1 MQNVAGIGG
10 PAFSCGRAA
19 ARAACVL
26 AFPFVP
32 SLVHAGACDYAWNGD
47 QLADFFIG
55 RPGPTNVHLVGKD
68 ETPVAEVTLD
78 QVRAFQDAKDRISR
92 AAGLS
97 PTFVICSDG
106 APNAFAAP
114 TKNGAVVGVTVGMMK
129 LVGTDRD
136 EAAYILGHE
145 IAHHTQHH
153 AQNAQSSD
161 ALIGL
166 LGLLVG
172 AVVESKT
179 HAHYGPALGYSVGRL
194 GAAMVSAKFTR
205 DQEREADQYGLRY
218 MVSAGYNPAGAIRIA
233 ETFAKEGS
241 GGIGLFFDSHPG
253 WDEREALLKAM
264 IADDFSI
271 AEAYAKGQVETGTQV
286 ASTSSRPSEAVDGS
300 ASTEASP
307 AQSLYTEAMHA
318 LRQDDPARAA
328 AALKKAV
335 ELNYAPAQA
344 MLGFLYAHGQ
354 GVAKDEAEAV
364 RLYRLAAD
372 QGDALGRS
380 NLGYMYL
387 AGRGGLAPDAAEA
400 ERLFQLASDQGYAMA
415 QVNLG
420 RMYAHGLGGLARD
433 DAEAVR
439 LYRMA
444 ANQGFTAGVTNLGF
458 MYSHGRGGLLKDDAE
473 AARLYWLAASRGDAA
488 ALADLGVMYK
498 AGRGGLPQDDAKAA
512 KLFRLAADRG
522 SAAGQANLGLMY
534 EQGQGGLAK
543 DQAEAMRLYQLAA
556 AQGNRLAQQRLAAQ
570 ALSSPDA
577 TPNTTSENLVNCV
590 SGGERR
596 WVKPSE
602 CD

>member
-1 MQNVAGIGG
+1 MQDVAGIGG
-10 PAFSCGRAA
+10 LALSYKRKA
-19 ARAACVL
+19 ARTIRVAALLL
-26 AFPFVP
+26 AP
-32 SLVHAGACDYAWNGD
+32 SLVHAAPCEFAWNGD
-47 QLADFFIG
+47 QLADYFVG
-55 RPGPTNVHLVGKD
+55 RNGPASVHLLGKD
-68 ETPVAEVTLD
+68 ETQVAEVTLD
-78 QVRAFQDAKDRISR
+78 QVRAFQEAKDRISR
-92 AAGLS
+92 TVGLA
-97 PTFVICSDG
+97 PRFIICSDS

-114 TKNGAVVGVTVGMMK
+114 TKEGPVVGVTVGMMK
-129 LVGTDRD
+129 VVDGDRD

-153 AQNAQSSD
+153 AQNARSSD

-205 DQEREADQYGLRY
+205 DQEREADQIGLRY
-218 MVSAGYNPAGAIRIA
+218 MVSAGYNPAGAIRIT
-233 ETFAKEGS
+233 ETFAKAGS
-241 GGIGLFFDSHPG
+241 GGIGLFFDNHPG
-253 WDEREALLKAM
+253 WDEREARLKAM

-271 AEAYAKGQVETGTQV
+271 AEAYAKGQVEKGTQV
-286 ASTSSRPSEAVDGS
+286 ASVSSRPSEAVNAS
-300 ASTEASP
+300 ASAEASP
-307 AQSLYTEAMHA
+307 AQSLYTDAMHA
-318 LRQDDPARAA
+318 LRQDDLKHAADSLSKAA
-328 AALKKAV
+328 A
-335 ELNYAPAQA
+335 LNYAPAQA

-354 GVAKDEAEAV
+354 GVARDDAEAV

-380 NLGYMYL
+380 NLGYMY
-387 AGRGGLAPDAAEA
+387 
-400 ERLFQLASDQGYAMA
+400 
-415 QVNLG
+415 
-420 RMYAHGLGGLARD
+420 AHGLGGLARD

-444 ANQGFTAGVTNLGF
+444 ANQDSTEGLTDLGF

-473 AARLYWLAASRGDAA
+473 AVRLYWLAASRGDAT
-488 ALADLGVMYK
+488 ALADLGVMYT
-498 AGRGGLPQDDAKAA
+498 AGRGGLAQDDAKAA

-522 SAAGQANLGLMY
+522 SAAGQANLALMY

-543 DQAEAMRLYQLAA
+543 DQAEATRLYQLAA

-570 ALSSPDA
+570 ALSSPDTTQKAA
-577 TPNTTSENLVNCV
+577 TENLVNCV

-596 WVKPSE
+596 WVKQSA